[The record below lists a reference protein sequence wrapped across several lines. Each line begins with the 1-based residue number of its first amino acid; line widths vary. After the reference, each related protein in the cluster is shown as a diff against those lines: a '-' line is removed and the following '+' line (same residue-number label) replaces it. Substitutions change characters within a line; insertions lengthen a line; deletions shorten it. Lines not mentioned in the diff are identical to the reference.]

1 MRYGTATVDTVRIF
15 YHEVGNRGSPAVVLL
30 HDFPT
35 SWEDFHRSVFSELE
49 L

>member
-1 MRYGTATVDTVRIF
+1 MKGLELDQHLVASILC
-15 YHEVGNRGSPAVVLL
+15 PAVVLL

-35 SWEDFHRSVFSELE
+35 SWEEFHRSVFSELE